1 MAKDWPRSSHDG
13 AGVGETHR
21 PSATGSGWDCAPRRR
36 EHRACEFGR
45 DAVRLRLP
53 KVVVTDHL
61 MSVMPRTDLAR
72 LLMERQLGPPV
83 LIISGYAED
92 EGVASDLPR
101 LTALRAEGAGHQPDE
116 PSKRVQGGEGVE

>member
-1 MAKDWPRSSHDG
+1 
-13 AGVGETHR
+13 
-21 PSATGSGWDCAPRRR
+21 
-36 EHRACEFGR
+36 
-45 DAVRLRLP
+45 
-53 KVVVTDHL
+53 
-61 MSVMPRTDLAR
+61 MPRTDLAR
-72 LLMERQLGPPV
+72 LLMERQLEPPV